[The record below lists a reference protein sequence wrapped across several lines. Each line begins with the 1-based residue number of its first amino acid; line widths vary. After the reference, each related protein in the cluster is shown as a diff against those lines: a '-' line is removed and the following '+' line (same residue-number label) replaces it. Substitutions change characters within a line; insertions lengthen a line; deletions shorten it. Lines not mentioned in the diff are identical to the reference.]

1 MTTTRGG
8 RRFEPVLDV
17 LVSEAE
23 GRFALRAPAVGL
35 WRSPPAPG
43 ALVRGGDAIGE
54 LEVLGQRFRLQ
65 VPTGASGIVV
75 VPEHAALDPHAGRL
89 PVHYGQELVI
99 LDPAAAG
106 EAATP
111 TRSAAE
117 QAATESGALAF
128 RSPSSGRFY
137 GRPGPDKAPFVI
149 AGSEIAEG
157 ATVCL
162 LEVMKTFN
170 RVTYGGAGL
179 PARARVVRVVPRD
192 EADLN
197 AGDVILE
204 LEPL

>member
-1 MTTTRGG
+1 VSGG

-17 LVSEAE
+17 LIAE
-23 GRFALRAPAVGL
+23 EDGRFALRAPAVGL

-43 ALVRGGDAIGE
+43 ALVRGGDSIGE
-54 LEVLGQRFRLQ
+54 LEVLGRRFRLQ
-65 VPTGASGIVV
+65 VPSGASGIVIGSGTD
-75 VPEHAALDPHAGRL
+75 ALDPHAPHAGRV
-89 PVHYGQELVI
+89 PVQYGQELLV

-106 EAATP
+106 EAAAP
-111 TRSAAE
+111 ARGAGDAAT
-117 QAATESGALAF
+117 TESGALAF

-137 GRPGPDKAPFVI
+137 GRPGPDKPPFVI
-149 AGSEIAEG
+149 AGAEIAAG

-170 RVTYGGAGL
+170 RVSYGGAGL
-179 PARARVVRVVPRD
+179 PERARVVRVVPRD

>member
-1 MTTTRGG
+1 MSGG
-8 RRFEPVLDV
+8 RRFEPMLDV
-17 LVSEAE
+17 LVAE
-23 GRFALRAPAVGL
+23 QDGRFALRAPAVGL

-43 ALVRGGDAIGE
+43 SLIRGGDAIGE
-54 LEVLGQRFRLQ
+54 LEVLGRRYRLQ
-65 VPTGASGIVV
+65 VPTGASGIVIASEQV
-75 VPEHAALDPHAGRL
+75 APDRNAAAAGRV
-89 PVHYGQELVI
+89 PVEYGQMLVV

-106 EAATP
+106 EAAAP
-111 TRSAAE
+111 ALGAADSAT
-117 QAATESGALAF
+117 TESGALAF

-137 GRPGPDKAPFVI
+137 GRPGPDKPPFVI
-149 AGSEIAEG
+149 AGAEIAAG

-179 PARARVVRVVPRD
+179 PERARVVRVVPRD
-192 EADLN
+192 ETDLN